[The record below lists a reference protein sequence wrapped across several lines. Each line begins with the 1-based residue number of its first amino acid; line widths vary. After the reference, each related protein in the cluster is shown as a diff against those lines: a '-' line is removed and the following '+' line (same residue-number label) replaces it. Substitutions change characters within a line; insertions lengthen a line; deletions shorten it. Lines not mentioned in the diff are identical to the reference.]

1 MANHQVTSRNSAPV
15 RRAPHRGVPPAR
27 RTAAKACCPP
37 ADPPGTVRA
46 RVAAG
51 VAGSC
56 GSLACIASM
65 VLPLVG
71 LAGAGAAAG
80 AQATGG
86 SMAGMGPAPTST
98 STATAASS
106 TASSHPGGVLGFL
119 VTIGP
124 ELLVVS
130 VLLVTV
136 SLALRR
142 RVAAVPAL
150 AAGALLYWGMYAQA
164 SVGLMYATIAVGYL
178 VWVATYAWTR
188 VSRSRASLAGL
199 PAL

>member
-1 MANHQVTSRNSAPV
+1 MVNQVTGVSRS
-15 RRAPHRGVPPAR
+15 RPPS
-27 RTAAKACCPP
+27 RTARPAAGPDMPGAPGTSDARACC
-37 ADPPGTVRA
+37 DPGNGPVTGRA

-51 VAGSC
+51 VAGTC
-56 GSLACIASM
+56 GSLACITSM

-80 AQATGG
+80 AQASGG
-86 SMAGMGPAPTST
+86 SMAGMGPAPAT
-98 STATAASS
+98 TAAS
-106 TASSHPGGVLGFL
+106 TASSHPGGVLGVL

-130 VLLVTV
+130 ALLITV

-142 RVAAVPAL
+142 RVAAIPAL

-164 SVGLMYATIAVGYL
+164 SDAVMYAAIAVGYVL
-178 VWVATYAWTR
+178 WAATYVWTR
-188 VSRSRASLAGL
+188 VRRPRSTLAGL
-199 PAL
+199 PAR

>member
-1 MANHQVTSRNSAPV
+1 MPGAPGTSD
-15 RRAPHRGVPPAR
+15 AR
-27 RTAAKACCPP
+27 ACC
-37 ADPPGTVRA
+37 DPGNGPVTGRA
-46 RVAAG
+46 RIAAG
-51 VAGSC
+51 VAGTC

-80 AQATGG
+80 AQASGG
-86 SMAGMGPAPTST
+86 SMAGMGPVPTST
-98 STATAASS
+98 STAATAAS
-106 TASSHPGGVLGFL
+106 TASSHPGGVLGVL

-130 VLLVTV
+130 ALLVTV

-142 RVAAVPAL
+142 RVAAIPAL

-164 SVGLMYATIAVGYL
+164 SDAVMYATIAVGYVL
-178 VWVATYAWTR
+178 WAGTYVWTR
-188 VSRSRASLAGL
+188 MRRPRSTLAGL
-199 PAL
+199 PAR